1 MKIGIISDTHNNR
14 GNILKA
20 ISIFNEQKVGLVLH
34 AGDMASAATAGEF
47 AALDGAK
54 LIYVSGNCDID
65 RSLMQRTIEE
75 LGGEY
80 YDPSYDGEIEGR
92 RIYMTHKPD
101 VMEAAAGSGRY
112 ELVISGHT
120 HKRAIQRVGKTLV
133 VNPGKARSGLI
144 GESSVVVVELDDMSY
159 EVFGL

>member
-1 MKIGIISDTHNNR
+1 
-14 GNILKA
+14 
-20 ISIFNEQKVGLVLH
+20 
-34 AGDMASAATAGEF
+34 
-47 AALDGAK
+47 
-54 LIYVSGNCDID
+54 
-65 RSLMQRTIEE
+65 MQRTIEN

-80 YDPSYDGEIEGR
+80 YEPSYDGEIEGKR
-92 RIYMTHKPD
+92 VFMTHKPD
-101 VMEAAAGSGRY
+101 IMEAAAGSGRY

-120 HKRAIQRVGKTLV
+120 HKRAIHKVGETLV